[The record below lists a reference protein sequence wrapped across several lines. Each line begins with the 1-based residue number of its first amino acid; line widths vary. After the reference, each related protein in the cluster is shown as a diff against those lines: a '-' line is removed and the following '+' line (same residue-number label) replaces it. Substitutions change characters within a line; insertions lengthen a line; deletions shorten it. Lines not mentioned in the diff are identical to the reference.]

1 MFNSFEQTMKSA
13 ESQSQ
18 VTRALVRWTAGT
30 AIAAFEFQAV
40 LMMLAVIE

>member
-1 MFNSFEQTMKSA
+1 MSNRFERVVEST

-18 VTRALVRWTAGT
+18 VKRAIVRWTAGV

-40 LMMLAVIE
+40 LMMLAAID